1 MVLIS
6 KIVVCFAC
14 WAAEAA
20 AIVDVVAFVES
31 FDDSGVKGLF
41 LKLSLAGFFWCH
53 LPWLLVD
60 VLRVVGSGRGRRAA
74 GFSGFVRSTRHYGF
88 PGDPCPAATNDELGV
103 GGLNELD
110 KNG

>member
-1 MVLIS
+1 MGMVLIS

-20 AIVDVVAFVES
+20 AIVDVVEFVES

-53 LPWLLVD
+53 GCL
-60 VLRVVGSGRGRRAA
+60 
-74 GFSGFVRSTRHYGF
+74 
-88 PGDPCPAATNDELGV
+88 
-103 GGLNELD
+103 
-110 KNG
+110 